1 MSIFKTFKKGGL
13 HPRSIGIEVLEKE
26 IQNAN
31 LPHFVYIPL
40 NQHIGAPAKA
50 VVKPGDKVKMGDVI
64 GEANGFVSS
73 NIHSSVPGEV
83 KEIIKYDT
91 SSADNVE
98 TIVIEFAGGL
108 SISSEKKHADKWRDK
123 SSKDIISSLQKMG
136 IVGLGGATF
145 PTHVKFSVP
154 KDKKVDT
161 LIINAVECEPYLS
174 ADYRLMMEKSS
185 EIISGIEI
193 VRTVLGIN
201 KVIIGIE
208 ADTPKAI
215 KIMQEAAST
224 VPDVEVL
231 PLKVKYPQ
239 GAEKQLIKAAIGKE
253 VPSGELPMSV
263 GAVVSN
269 VGTIFAIKEAIIDN
283 KPLFERVVT
292 VTGSLV
298 KNPGNYKIKIGTT
311 LRDVLE
317 EVGLKGEPAKII
329 FGGPMMGFAQHSLDV
344 PVVKGTSGIIV
355 LSEKETVYYN
365 DDPCVSCGKC
375 ITVCPMGLNP
385 TKIVRKI
392 ELGRKNDSKED
403 GLMDCIQCGACS
415 YICPSQKHLAQVI
428 KLGKLQIAADLKGG
442 K

>member
-26 IQNAN
+26 IQNVN

-50 VVKPGDKVKMGDVI
+50 IVKPGDTVKMGDVI
-64 GEANGFVSS
+64 GEASGFVSC
-73 NIHSSVPGEV
+73 NIHSSVPGVV
-83 KEIIKYDT
+83 KEIIKHDG

-98 TIVIEFAGGL
+98 TVVIEFFGGL
-108 SISSEKKHADKWRDK
+108 SIRSEDKHGEKWRDK
-123 SSKDIISSLQKMG
+123 SSKDLISSLQKMG

-145 PTHVKFSVP
+145 PTHVKYSVP
-154 KDKKVDT
+154 NDKKVDT

-174 ADYRLMMEKSS
+174 ADYRLMIEKSAD
-185 EIISGIEI
+185 IISGIEI
-193 VRTVLGIN
+193 ARTVLGIN
-201 KVIIGIE
+201 RVIIGIE

-215 KIMQEAAST
+215 EVMKKAAST
-224 VPDVEVL
+224 VSGIEVL

-239 GAEKQLIKAAIGKE
+239 GAEKQLIQAAINKE
-253 VPSGELPMSV
+253 IPSGELPMAV

-283 KPLFERVVT
+283 KPLTERVVT
-292 VTGSLV
+292 VTGTLV

-311 LRDVLE
+311 LRDVLD
-317 EVGLKGEPAKII
+317 EVGLKGKPAKII

-344 PVVKGTSGIIV
+344 PVVKGTSGILV
-355 LSEKETVYYN
+355 LADKETVYFN
-365 DDPCVSCGKC
+365 DDPCVKCGKC
-375 ITVCPMGLNP
+375 ISVCPMGLNP

-415 YICPSQKHLAQVI
+415 YICPSQKHLAQAI
-428 KLGKLQIAADLKGG
+428 KLGKLQLAADLKGG